1 MSSGIVKNPN
11 SNTTVNFNAVFVREP
26 IVALVNLMQFSI
38 EGLSI
43 NKNNQI
49 SITLDAEDI
58 KRGRFILSASHSG
71 FEKSF
76 VLQVMY
82 FASIG
87 DPCIIGLN
95 KLDITK
101 PISEQ

>member
-1 MSSGIVKNPN
+1 MPSL
-11 SNTTVNFNAVFVREP
+11 FEREP
-26 IVALVNLMQFSI
+26 IVGLVNLMQFSI

-49 SITLDAEDI
+49 SITLDAEHI
-58 KRGRFILSASHSG
+58 KRGRFIFSASHSG
-71 FEKSF
+71 FNKSF

-87 DPCIIGLN
+87 DPCIIGLH